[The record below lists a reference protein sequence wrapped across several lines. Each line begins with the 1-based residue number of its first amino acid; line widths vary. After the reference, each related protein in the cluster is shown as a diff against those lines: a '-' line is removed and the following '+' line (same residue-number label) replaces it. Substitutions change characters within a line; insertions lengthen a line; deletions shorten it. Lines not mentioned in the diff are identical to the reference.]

1 MFKSFIL
8 TIFVL
13 LLTACGASNS
23 QSTHDTTAT
32 TTSSKY
38 LTVRHAPS
46 NTTSLVARNE
56 RITLTFSAAL
66 DASSINNSSI
76 YLQNESSE
84 PIAVLVEQSTSADMI
99 TITPYSYLKA
109 SALYTVVVTT
119 DVKDTQGRSLQEN
132 YSYGFTTLVDI
143 VQHPTPILR
152 ARKPDINE
160 TSVARLT
167 SIAIDFTVPLSLAPE
182 YSTSSYIKLSDSNG
196 TVYDGKVEVFNSIL
210 KFTPSTSLPSSTT
223 MTVELNQSVQDMYGN
238 VIPTVAPWSFDTS
251 YADAL
256 IPNEGYGV
264 LRTLETNKTASLVKN
279 IESNASRSIVAVAH
293 ANTVTLYAV
302 NYTALPTK
310 PTLSTLGSLTLGSQI
325 TALESYNPVVNDPLT
340 YLVVGTL
347 SNGLYILKEE
357 NGTLTELENYP
368 LSEAV
373 YNVAVGT
380 NLDMMIDK
388 IYAVGPQL
396 GVKIF
401 TPNATTPILAPFKD
415 VNKSIVGT
423 ALDLVDNIDQN
434 NSNLRNLYIADYDGR
449 VVFLD
454 ENGTYKRALDFNGS
468 VKKILVEKD
477 PLNTVQPRFFAIT
490 ALGKAQDFWSDG
502 SIGSNVKMD
511 LLDGLSDATIYVES
525 GQSTSS
531 FYGFYSD
538 GSKNVTIAQGDAKQG
553 LIQMSDNII
562 STVVVNSS
570 INPFL
575 LTLSQSGKL
584 SIVNAMQEYEG
595 PYAST
600 SPYDGETG
608 IAADANITISFDS
621 YGASYLD
628 TATISAASFTFV
640 DVNQSSGPIFTFS
653 SQVSYDPQQA
663 STRITYIIDPAVNLK
678 SGDTYRVTISKDIS
692 SMLGTQF
699 NNGVDQNISFTV
711 Q

>member
-1 MFKSFIL
+1 MLKYFIF
-8 TIFVL
+8 TIFTL
-13 LLTACGASNS
+13 LLTACGENNS
-23 QSTHDTTAT
+23 HSPQNTVTTP
-32 TTSSKY
+32 SKY
-38 LTVRHAPS
+38 LTVQHAPL
-46 NTTSLVARNE
+46 NTSSLVARNE

-66 DASSINNSSI
+66 DTNSINNSSV
-76 YLQNESSE
+76 YLENNASE
-84 PIAVLVEQSTSADMI
+84 PIGTLVESSTSDTI

-109 SALYTVVVTT
+109 STLYTVVVTT
-119 DVKDTQGRSLQEN
+119 DVRDTQGRSLQEDYR
-132 YSYGFTTLVDI
+132 YSFTTLADT
-143 VQHPTPILR
+143 VQHLSPILR
-152 ARKPDINE
+152 SRKPDINE
-160 TSVARLT
+160 TSVAKLT
-167 SIAIDFTVPLSLAPE
+167 SIAIDFTVPLSLEPE

-210 KFTPSTSLPSSTT
+210 KFTPTTPLPASTT
-223 MTVELNQSVQDMYGN
+223 MRVELNQSVQDMYGN
-238 VIPTVAPWSFDTS
+238 VVPTVAPWSFTTS

-434 NSNLRNLYIADYDGR
+434 NNNLRNLYIADYDGR

-477 PLNTVQPRFFAIT
+477 PSNIVQPRFFSIT
-490 ALGKAQDFWSDG
+490 SLGKAQAFWSDG

-663 STRITYIIDPAVNLK
+663 STRITYIIDPAANLK

-699 NNGVDQNISFTV
+699 NNGVDQNISFTI